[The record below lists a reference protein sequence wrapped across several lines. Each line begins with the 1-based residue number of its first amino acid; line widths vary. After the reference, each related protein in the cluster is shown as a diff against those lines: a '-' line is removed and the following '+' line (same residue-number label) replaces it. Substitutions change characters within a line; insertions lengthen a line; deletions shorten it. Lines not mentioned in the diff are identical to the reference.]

1 MAALIFALLCSFFSL
16 QVTAAQSEWCA
27 AVRDPSFQE
36 HPYLT
41 SEMRTRIIPYL
52 MPLDH
57 PAKEPLDWIF
67 SQTRVLENE
76 KSLLDA
82 GFQVIAGPQPYS
94 FAIIAKHPL
103 IPGYV
108 FKLYLDTETR
118 CRKDIPNWVWL
129 TQRCAGA
136 RGIKKVIKRNHIRLF
151 TVPDK
156 WLYVVPAYTMP
167 TGPSPQHVI
176 LVATDME
183 PENEEVSREMWKTK
197 ITRKHL
203 DELYLILK
211 SGYGGYGVL
220 SIPCN
225 VPYTKQGN
233 FAFTDTEDP
242 RTPFKLKGRVKKFL
256 SNEMRRYWDSL
267 VNEE

>member
-1 MAALIFALLCSFFSL
+1 MTRIFALLFLFFSL
-16 QVTAAQSEWCA
+16 HAAADLSA
-27 AVRDPSFQE
+27 AVYDSSFRE

-52 MPLDH
+52 LPLDH
-57 PAKEPLDWIF
+57 PAKAALDGIF
-67 SQTRVLENE
+67 SQSRALENE

-82 GFQVIAGPQPYS
+82 GFNVIAGPMPFS
-94 FAIIAKHPL
+94 FAIVAKHPS

-211 SGYGGYGVL
+211 SGYGGHGVL
-220 SIPCN
+220 GLPNN
-225 VPYTKQGN
+225 VPYTKQGK

-242 RTPFKLKGRVKKFL
+242 RTKFHLENHVKKYL